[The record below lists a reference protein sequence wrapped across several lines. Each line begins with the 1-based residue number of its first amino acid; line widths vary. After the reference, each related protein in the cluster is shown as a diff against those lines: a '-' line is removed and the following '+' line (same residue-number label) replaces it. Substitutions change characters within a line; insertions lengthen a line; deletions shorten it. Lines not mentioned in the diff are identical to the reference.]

1 MADVRIMKETMIII
15 GSGAAGLSAA
25 LEFAKNGTRSILIS
39 DMPSERSQS
48 VMAEGGINAAM
59 DTQRDCPELHAEETM
74 KAGRYIA
81 DSKAVHQ
88 MTEEAP
94 KIIKDLFESGMA
106 FTLNEN
112 KKPDVRA
119 FGGQSVKRTFFAA
132 SNTGKQLMYVLIDQ
146 VRRYEAEGLIE
157 RLTGW
162 EFLKLLCDEE
172 QAYGCTLTH
181 KVTQQ
186 EKILYGKVVIA
197 SGGLNGMFGNA
208 TGSVRNTGAVTAN
221 LFASG
226 VRFSNGEFIQYHPTT
241 TKLHAKNM
249 LITEAVRG
257 EGGRLYVLEN
267 GKPFYFMEEKYPELG
282 NLMPRDVI
290 SKEEWLLMQQ
300 GKQIYLD
307 MRHLDQTTT
316 NVKLKGVIEDCQNF
330 LGLDPRKEPIP
341 VMPGIHYFMGGI
353 WVDTNHRT
361 SMRNLYAA
369 GECACQYHGANRLGG
384 NSLLGAL
391 YGGKIAA
398 RSAME
403 DTEIIELPEITN
415 TNNNEKQSVEGSY
428 IENLQKL
435 QDILKKGLG
444 IIRNKEILNDAQE
457 KLDRLL
463 EETKNTYDMTA
474 TKSENVS
481 LRERCILGKA
491 MILCAKARKE
501 SRGAHQRSDYPSECE
516 EYQKQTIAQLVN
528 GEIEIHFEKVGE

>member
-1 MADVRIMKETMIII
+1 
-15 GSGAAGLSAA
+15 
-25 LEFAKNGTRSILIS
+25 
-39 DMPSERSQS
+39 
-48 VMAEGGINAAM
+48 
-59 DTQRDCPELHAEETM
+59 
-74 KAGRYIA
+74 
-81 DSKAVHQ
+81 
-88 MTEEAP
+88 
-94 KIIKDLFESGMA
+94 
-106 FTLNEN
+106 
-112 KKPDVRA
+112 
-119 FGGQSVKRTFFAA
+119 
-132 SNTGKQLMYVLIDQ
+132 
-146 VRRYEAEGLIE
+146 
-157 RLTGW
+157 
-162 EFLKLLCDEE
+162 
-172 QAYGCTLTH
+172 
-181 KVTQQ
+181 
-186 EKILYGKVVIA
+186 
-197 SGGLNGMFGNA
+197 
-208 TGSVRNTGAVTAN
+208 
-221 LFASG
+221 
-226 VRFSNGEFIQYHPTT
+226 
-241 TKLHAKNM
+241 
-249 LITEAVRG
+249 
-257 EGGRLYVLEN
+257 
-267 GKPFYFMEEKYPELG
+267 
-282 NLMPRDVI
+282 MPRDVI
-290 SKEEWLLMQQ
+290 AKEEWLLMQQ

-307 MRHLDQTTT
+307 MRHLDKKIA

-353 WVDTNHRT
+353 WVDAKHRT

-391 YGGKIAA
+391 YGGRIAA
-398 RSAME
+398 KSAME
-403 DTEIIELPEITN
+403 DKEITELPEITN
-415 TNNNEKQSVEGSY
+415 TNNHEKQSVEGSY

-528 GEIEIHFEKVGE
+528 GEIEIYFEKAGESDDD